1 MRFLD
6 VCLNPAARGSR
17 AHPVPFVLIVQ
28 GDFVDIHVSKLVIPL
43 RRMQQAPARIKDVMP
58 VVTVLDEPFVVMTP
72 EMAAVSV
79 SEIGPVVASLAESHS
94 LIRRAID
101 VLTGDF

>member
-1 MRFLD
+1 MHL
-6 VCLNPAARGSR
+6 
-17 AHPVPFVLIVQ
+17 
-28 GDFVDIHVSKLVIPL
+28 SKLVIPL
-43 RRMQQAPARIKDVMP
+43 RRIQQAPTRIKDVMP
-58 VVTVLDEPFVVMTP
+58 VVTILEEPFVVMTP

-79 SEIGPVVASLAESHS
+79 ADIGPVVVSLTESQS